1 MFWSHIQSCETL
13 PLALEEIYQRRNRSS
28 GTHLAAAPLICILIR
43 TILLMIGGQSHH
55 TLNENKY
62 SWPARGHTRTSAW
75 LFRGL
80 LCVYIIFYFSL
91 CLHRCHDL
99 WTLLRIKRICEAQ
112 QTWRREGHH
121 TEHFG
126 LCDLAKGITHLM
138 RAYICLCVRKMYVSC
153 NNGIA

>member
-80 LCVYIIFYFSL
+80 LCVYNFFTFLSL
-91 CLHRCHDL
+91 CIGVTTSEL
-99 WTLLRIKRICEAQ
+99 
-112 QTWRREGHH
+112 
-121 TEHFG
+121 FS
-126 LCDLAKGITHLM
+126 
-138 RAYICLCVRKMYVSC
+138 V
-153 NNGIA
+153 